1 MKKLKNVLLLLLLLA
16 STNSIARSSFS
27 QDSPRIVNI
36 INFIRQIEP
45 RRTSETAHEIQFA
58 RNLSVTVRCSH

>member
-45 RRTSETAHEIQFA
+45 RDKNITEQVLYETVHEQVK
-58 RNLSVTVRCSH
+58 LMLYL